1 MKLLDNRDILDLKN
15 AVSEIYSEFYSH
27 EVYYLPLLDQTS
39 DSIYDEKKKGKR
51 NYGTPIQLIARVDL
65 DPKKEE
71 DRADIGGSSL
81 VVAKF
86 EIPILEMENNGL
98 GDKTSRELRRGIIRY
113 KNVDYNISR
122 VRGVTSVS
130 EVNLLYSFESSGEID

>member
-1 MKLLDNRDILDLKN
+1 MLDNRDILDLKN

-27 EVYYLPLLDQTS
+27 EVYYIPLLDKTS